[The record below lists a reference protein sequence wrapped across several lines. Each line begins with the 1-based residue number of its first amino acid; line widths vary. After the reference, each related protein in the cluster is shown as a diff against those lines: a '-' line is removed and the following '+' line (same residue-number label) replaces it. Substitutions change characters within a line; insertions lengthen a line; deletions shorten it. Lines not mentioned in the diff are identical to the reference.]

1 MCISYHMADE
11 GFREIQLQGKQLVFL
26 FMAATVVAVVVFLCG
41 VMVGRGVQG
50 SVVGFVEQ
58 ASFYP
63 GGAEQDLSPA
73 RAASTDRSAPLT
85 AQETLTY
92 SSLLEDPEPPAET
105 LAPNAEPATVVS
117 EPEVL
122 TQPAPVSP
130 QPGPG
135 IATPPAVAST
145 TAPAAP
151 LQTAPAMDAPA
162 ATPSPTTVPVVAE
175 SGSALTEPP
184 GSGFVVQVAA
194 VRQLAQ
200 ANAMASGLAAKG
212 YPAFVTVSGLNFR
225 VRVGKYADR
234 GEAESVAGRL
244 EREERFKTWITR

>member
-1 MCISYHMADE
+1 MADE

-41 VMVGRGVQG
+41 VLVGRGVQG
-50 SVVGFVEQ
+50 SVVGSVEQ

-63 GGAEQDLSPA
+63 AAAEQDPLPA
-73 RAASTDRSAPLT
+73 RAASTDRNAPLT

-92 SSLLEDPEPPAET
+92 SSLLEDPEPPVET
-105 LAPNAEPATVVS
+105 LAPAAEPATVVS
-117 EPEVL
+117 EAEVL

-130 QPGPG
+130 PAAPA
-135 IATPPAVAST
+135 IATPPLAAAGT
-145 TAPAAP
+145 AAPAAP
-151 LQTAPAMDAPA
+151 PQVAPA
-162 ATPSPTTVPVVAE
+162 ADVPVATPPPTVPVVAE
-175 SGSALTEPP
+175 STSSLAEPP

-194 VRQLAQ
+194 VRQRAQ
-200 ANAMASGLAAKG
+200 ADAIASGLAAKG
-212 YPAFVTVSGLNFR
+212 YPAFVTVSGPNFR

-244 EREERFKTWITR
+244 RQEERFEPWVTR